1 MEITKILNNKKP
13 SKRALDE
20 INKLYEIMIEY
31 DLLKN
36 LKGKFKDEKQLLR
49 IFSSISQNMEI
60 KFHKKG
66 EIIYLKGI
74 IFND

>member
-1 MEITKILNNKKP
+1 MEITKILNKRP
-13 SKRALDE
+13 SKRALNE

-49 IFSSISQNMEI
+49 IFSSIAQNMEI
-60 KFHKKG
+60 KFHKT
-66 EIIYLKGI
+66 YLVY
-74 IFND
+74 FLTLV